1 MKQKLQKYGQF
12 GKNAGDIRRSFEFY
26 YQQKFFNKF
35 LGRIKA
41 EGLTYQQFNYIM
53 RKMWSVGTSSC
64 AKIPFTDTPDRPEG
78 ELVFAPWVLSN
89 RYNIYD
95 FPVEARMIN
104 TRGVAFIPSKSLKV
118 DEEIVLGWIQ
128 PNHKSVYSSI
138 EAKVKELVDIEM
150 TMRTNMKASKT
161 PWIFGISPENKENM
175 KNLAENL
182 ESDEPN
188 LFISI
193 EDIEK
198 AKALT
203 SGAGFNVDKLEM
215 QRQKVEND
223 ILTILGVNNVGIA
236 EKKEHLTDDE
246 VNVNNQAIMES
257 GDSYIDMLNEWT
269 TRIYDAFGKRIKFEL
284 KEIEA
289 MDTLA
294 EVNGGE
300 NYEAN

>member
-1 MKQKLQKYGQF
+1 MKQKQQKEGRY
-12 GKNAGDIRRSFEFY
+12 GKNAIDIRKSFEFY

-35 LGRIKA
+35 LGRFEA
-41 EGLTYQQFNYIM
+41 DGLTYQQFHYIM
-53 RKMWSVGTSSC
+53 RKMWGVGTTSC
-64 AKIPFTDTPDRPEG
+64 AKIPFTETPERPEG
-78 ELVFAPWVLSN
+78 ELVFAPWVMAD

-95 FPVEARMIN
+95 FPVKARMIN
-104 TRGVAFIPSKSLKV
+104 TRGVSFIPTNALMI

-188 LFISI
+188 LFIPL

-246 VNVNNQAIMES
+246 VNVNNQAIEES
-257 GDSYIDMLNEWT
+257 GDSYIDMLNDFT
-269 TRIYDAFGKRIKFEL
+269 TRIYDAFGKKIQFKIK
-284 KEIEA
+284 KVEA

-294 EVNGGE
+294 ESEEEE
-300 NYEAN
+300 NYEKD